1 MTARL
6 FAKSSPENA
15 PLVVAALHLP
25 DFARSRDT
33 SVARLE
39 DYAVANARVFAE
51 AGVPWV
57 KLQDQTRTDG
67 PAASETIALMAA
79 IARVVRA
86 EVPDLGLGIIVEAH
100 DPEAALSIAHAA
112 GADFVRLK
120 IFVGGAM
127 TAAGPRHAL
136 APRATA
142 HRTALGRPDI
152 AILADVHDRTAVPLS
167 SESQPFAAE
176 WAEKS
181 GADGLVITGSS
192 FPDTLER
199 IAAVRARGVRR
210 PILVGGGVTEENVGR
225 ALAGAEGVVVS
236 TALMRKG
243 ASPDDL
249 VRWDADLCRRFMDAA
264 RARA

>member
-6 FAKSSPENA
+6 FATR

-25 DFARSRDT
+25 DFARTRH
-33 SVARLE
+33 SVAWLE
-39 DYAVANARVFAE
+39 DYAVANARLFAQ

-67 PAASETIALMAA
+67 PAASETIALMAS
-79 IARVVRA
+79 IARLVRA

-100 DPEAALSIAHAA
+100 DAEAALSIAHAA

-136 APRATA
+136 APRSTA
-142 HRTALGRPDI
+142 HRAALGRADI

-167 SESQPFAAE
+167 SESQPVAAE

-181 GADGLVITGSS
+181 GADGLVITGAS
-192 FPDTLER
+192 FPDTLAR
-199 IAAVRARGVRR
+199 IAALRERGLRR
-210 PILVGGGVTEENVGR
+210 PVLIGGGVTEENVAQ
-225 ALAGAEGVVVS
+225 ALGAAQGVIVS
-236 TALMRKG
+236 TALMRRD
-243 ASPDDL
+243 AAPEDVL
-249 VRWDADLCRRFMDAA
+249 RWDADLCRRFMDAA
-264 RARA
+264 RAA

>member
-6 FAKSSPENA
+6 FATR

-25 DFARSRDT
+25 DFARTRH
-33 SVARLE
+33 SVAWLE
-39 DYAVANARVFAE
+39 DYAVANARLFAQ

-57 KLQDQTRTDG
+57 KLQDQTRADG
-67 PAASETIALMAA
+67 PAASETIALMAS
-79 IARVVRA
+79 IARLVRA
-86 EVPDLGLGIIVEAH
+86 EVPELGLGIIVEAH
-100 DPEAALSIAHAA
+100 DAEAALSIAHAA

-136 APRATA
+136 GPRATA
-142 HRTALGRPDI
+142 HRAALGRADL

-167 SESQPFAAE
+167 SESQPFAAQ

-181 GADGLVITGSS
+181 GADGLVITGAS
-192 FPDTLER
+192 FPDTLTR
-199 IAAVRARGVRR
+199 IAALRERGLRR
-210 PILVGGGVTEENVGR
+210 PVLIGGGVTEENVAQ
-225 ALAGAEGVVVS
+225 ALGAAQGVIVS
-236 TALMRKG
+236 TALMRRDAG
-243 ASPDDL
+243 PEDP

-264 RARA
+264 RAA